1 MDIDKKIAILVDG
14 DNAQAKS
21 LEPILT
27 EVAKYGKA
35 TVRRIYG
42 DWTTP
47 NMQSWK
53 ALINGLS
60 FQPIQQFA
68 YTTGKNSTDG
78 ALIIDAMDI
87 LHSKSVEGFC
97 IVSSDSDFTRL
108 AARIREAGV
117 LVIGIGKK
125 TTPKA
130 FIQSCEQFIFV
141 ENILPTDTEAMPV
154 RDTETSKTTKKTTS
168 KAPALKAEK
177 KGKDKAKKSKAEK
190 SDEILNDKTEDKQE
204 LPIELLKKAFASVAN
219 ESEEAYIA
227 SFGSAIR
234 RLEPSFDHRTYGYST
249 FSKLLHAANI
259 FEIKDN
265 KIGDVNHP
273 IIKLK

>member
-1 MDIDKKIAILVDG
+1 MDIDRKIAILVDG

-35 TVRRIYG
+35 TIRRIYG

-53 ALINGLS
+53 TLINGLS

-87 LHSKSVEGFC
+87 LHSESVEGFC

-141 ENILPTDTEAMPV
+141 ENILLSDSEAAPA
-154 RDTETSKTTKKTTS
+154 RDAEAPKVTKKTPS
-168 KAPALKAEK
+168 KTKGIKTEK
-177 KGKDKAKKSKAEK
+177 QAKAKTNVSKAEK
-190 SDEILNDKTEDKQE
+190 ADELPKSKSEDKQD

-219 ESEEAYIA
+219 ESDEAYIA

-265 KIGDVNHP
+265 KSGDVNHP

>member
-1 MDIDKKIAILVDG
+1 MDIDRKIAILVDG

-35 TVRRIYG
+35 TIRRIYG

-53 ALINGLS
+53 TLINGLS

-87 LHSKSVEGFC
+87 LHSESVEGFC

-125 TTPKA
+125 QHQRHLFNHVSNLFLSRISCFQIQKLRLSGIPQHLRLRKKHLQKPK
-130 FIQSCEQFIFV
+130 V
-141 ENILPTDTEAMPV
+141 
-154 RDTETSKTTKKTTS
+154 
-168 KAPALKAEK
+168 
-177 KGKDKAKKSKAEK
+177 
-190 SDEILNDKTEDKQE
+190 
-204 LPIELLKKAFASVAN
+204 
-219 ESEEAYIA
+219 
-227 SFGSAIR
+227 
-234 RLEPSFDHRTYGYST
+234 
-249 FSKLLHAANI
+249 
-259 FEIKDN
+259 
-265 KIGDVNHP
+265 
-273 IIKLK
+273 